1 MIIYFLC
8 VSLMKMISLL
18 RDFVGGLIQLN
29 MGKPRPLEYVAHASF
44 LASLFADYLN
54 STGVPGWYCGPTF
67 VSTQVLKDFAKSQ
80 VRINLVFHIHI
91 AHMLPIFA
99 VYVDT

>member
-1 MIIYFLC
+1 MFLTGLQVSNYSEYCSVLC
-8 VSLMKMISLL
+8 VLKRTLNFW
-18 RDFVGGLIQLN
+18 RNFAGGLIQVN

-67 VSTQVLKDFAKSQ
+67 VSSHVLKDFAKSQ
-80 VRINLVFHIHI
+80 VRIKLHST
-91 AHMLPIFA
+91 
-99 VYVDT
+99 Y